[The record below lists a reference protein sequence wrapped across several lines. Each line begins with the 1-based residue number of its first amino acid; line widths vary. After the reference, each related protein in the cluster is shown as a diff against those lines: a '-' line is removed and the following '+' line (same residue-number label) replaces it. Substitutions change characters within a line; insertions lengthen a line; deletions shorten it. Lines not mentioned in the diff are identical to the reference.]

1 MTNLVL
7 EIIRARR
14 SVRKYTGE
22 PVPGDALG
30 AIVEAGRWAPS
41 GGNSQTAH
49 FLVIKNAAVLAELK
63 ALVME
68 EFRKMEIAPDTYASL
83 KSAILQSKRGKYD
96 FLYGAPAL
104 VVVANRRGYGNA
116 MADSAAAIENMLL
129 AAASLGIGA
138 CWINQ
143 LRWLS
148 DNKAVM
154 EKLAALGI
162 PESEMVCG
170 AAALGLP
177 AGELSRPPE
186 RKGNPVTVI
195 D

>member
-1 MTNLVL
+1 MTNPVL
-7 EIIRARR
+7 ETIRARR

-22 PVPGDALG
+22 PVPGDALE

-41 GGNSQTAH
+41 GGNSQSAH

-96 FLYGAPAL
+96 FLYGAPVL
-104 VVVANRRGYGNA
+104 IVVANRRGYGNA

-129 AAASLGIGA
+129 AAASLGIGS

-148 DNKAVM
+148 DNEAVTA
-154 EKLAALGI
+154 KLAALGI
-162 PESEMVCG
+162 PESEVVCG
-170 AAALGLP
+170 AAALGISE
-177 AGELSRPPE
+177 GEPPRAVE

-195 D
+195 A